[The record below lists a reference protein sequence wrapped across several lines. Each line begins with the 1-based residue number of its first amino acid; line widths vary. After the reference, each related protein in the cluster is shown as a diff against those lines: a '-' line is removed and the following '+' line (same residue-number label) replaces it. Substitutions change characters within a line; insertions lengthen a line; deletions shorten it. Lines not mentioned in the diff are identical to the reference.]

1 MHLKSQHTLFECVSL
16 RKSLN
21 APLLPQAGKQKD
33 QEDDDKGDK
42 SGAQDF
48 QDVKNIVNVI
58 FGGDGGFPS
67 KRVQTLTLHEI
78 LSVEPAIQRPLRYSE
93 VLISLSRDDQWT
105 SFFELEKFLLVQD
118 PVVVGSQLTRVLIDG
133 GSSLN

>member
-1 MHLKSQHTLFECVSL
+1 V
-16 RKSLN
+16 
-21 APLLPQAGKQKD
+21 
-33 QEDDDKGDK
+33 
-42 SGAQDF
+42 GAQDF
-48 QDVKNIVNVI
+48 QDTKNVVNVI
-58 FGGDGGFPS
+58 LGGDSGFPS
-67 KRVQTLTLHEI
+67 KRAQKLTLRTI
-78 LSVEPAIQRPLRYSE
+78 LSIEPTIQRPLRYSE